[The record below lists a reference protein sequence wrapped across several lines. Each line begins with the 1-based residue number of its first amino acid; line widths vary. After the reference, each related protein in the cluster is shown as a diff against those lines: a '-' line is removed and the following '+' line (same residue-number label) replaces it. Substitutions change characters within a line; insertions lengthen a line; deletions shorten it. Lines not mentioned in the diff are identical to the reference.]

1 MLLIIKRRGSL
12 NWIKLYLK
20 EENIPF
26 YSISYLLFIKKN
38 DLKKVLMDLS
48 INDLIQ
54 DTRFVDESI
63 PTKQI
68 FLEISNRVKS
78 TNIELFKIIYELECK
93 GYRLKIDKVY
103 DIDFNSI
110 LIDVYKGK
118 DLILSFKDIE
128 FEINLSPFYRILNGE
143 IIMSQNKE
151 AYLISEVTKECD
163 LYDLNLKNYEYYIE
177 DQGNN
182 IYNVNLENIISGK
195 KIIVRNI
202 VLNEDDKVISIGSF
216 SGFVL

>member
-1 MLLIIKRRGSL
+1 
-12 NWIKLYLK
+12 
-20 EENIPF
+20 
-26 YSISYLLFIKKN
+26 
-38 DLKKVLMDLS
+38 
-48 INDLIQ
+48 
-54 DTRFVDESI
+54 
-63 PTKQI
+63 
-68 FLEISNRVKS
+68 
-78 TNIELFKIIYELECK
+78 
-93 GYRLKIDKVY
+93 
-103 DIDFNSI
+103 
-110 LIDVYKGK
+110 
-118 DLILSFKDIE
+118 
-128 FEINLSPFYRILNGE
+128 
-143 IIMSQNKE
+143 MSQNKE